1 MCSVQ
6 SSFKWLLCFKY
17 ILFFFNR
24 NVLWCYRDPWEI
36 LFDVTIITFKKF
48 PGKKKH
54 YIWDTS
60 LFLYKHFYFIESR
73 VATCFYTLSWF
84 SDVLNRDSYLWTTST
99 LPKWLISWK
108 STSNLIAYLFAFR
121 WINHIG
127 ITEFYF
133 WILIVKQGRKFPKVC
148 SSLWEWDISMCSKFF
163 NISSSV
169 FFSPSVSLS
178 TATQNCPPHPPSS
191 LIGEKKVPSKLWS
204 GIVDLNVRASSPGK
218 NKQAEPRAEGLWNEK
233 TVLSKNRCIP
243 ECPRYKTCACHCVC
257 ARVCVHVMR
266 VCASEQ

>member
-1 MCSVQ
+1 MLSW
-6 SSFKWLLCFKY
+6 SLG
-17 ILFFFNR
+17 N
-24 NVLWCYRDPWEI
+24 
-36 LFDVTIITFKKF
+36 IIRCNNNHFQKISRKK
-48 PGKKKH
+48 KKKH

-73 VATCFYTLSWF
+73 VATCFYILSWF
-84 SDVLNRDSYLWTTST
+84 SDVLNRDSHLWTTST

-108 STSNLIAYLFAFR
+108 STSNLIAYVFAFR
-121 WINHIG
+121 WINHTG

-133 WILIVKQGRKFPKVC
+133 WVLIVKQGRKFPKVC
-148 SSLWEWDISMCSKFF
+148 SSLWEWDISTCSKFF

-169 FFSPSVSLS
+169 FFSPSVWLC
-178 TATQNCPPHPPSS
+178 TATQNCPPQPPSS

-243 ECPRYKTCACHCVC
+243 GCPRYKPCACHCVC
-257 ARVCVHVMR
+257 VCTCGCTCDAC
-266 VCASEQ
+266 VCLRAIERDEEECIKGPQVCFFVSR